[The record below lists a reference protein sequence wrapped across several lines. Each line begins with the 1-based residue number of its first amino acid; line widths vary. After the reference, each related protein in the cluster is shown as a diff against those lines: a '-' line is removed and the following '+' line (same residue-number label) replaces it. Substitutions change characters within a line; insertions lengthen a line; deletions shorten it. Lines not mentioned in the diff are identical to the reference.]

1 MKNIG
6 QGSSEYLVLVHG
18 ALTDGSMWNEHLEY
32 LASDFDV
39 LPVNLRCFNERDVGE
54 FGLNT
59 HADDLIELVTQLAKE
74 HSSKKKHS
82 NNKPINLV
90 GWSYGADVVLN
101 ALAKQALPVSNVF
114 LYEPGY
120 PGCLQ
125 ASQMD
130 AWQLDA
136 DKMFGPVFE
145 QYLNHDLEGAVKS
158 LIDASGNSEGYF
170 LSQSKSVQALQLAKG
185 FTLNHQLNQKEQP
198 LIDAETLSRIQ
209 VPISLAYGE
218 TTRDLFKLVTI
229 RTSELLA
236 NGKLYEVPGEGHM
249 LPQENPKAF
258 SSLIKTMIS
267 P

>member
-59 HADDLIELVTQLAKE
+59 HADDLIQLVTELAKK
-74 HSSKKKHS
+74 HSSK
-82 NNKPINLV
+82 KPINLV

-158 LIDASGNSEGYF
+158 LIDASGNREGYF
-170 LSQSKSVQALQLAKG
+170 QSQSMSVQELQLSKG
-185 FTLNHQLNQKEQP
+185 CTLKYQLNQKEQP
-198 LIDAETLSRIQ
+198 LIAAETLSRIH
-209 VPISLAYGE
+209 VPIGLAYGE
-218 TTRDLFKLVTI
+218 TTRDLFKLVTV
-229 RTSELLA
+229 RTSELLRNA
-236 NGKLYEVPGEGHM
+236 ELYEVPGEGHM

-258 SSLIKTMIS
+258 SNLIKAMIS